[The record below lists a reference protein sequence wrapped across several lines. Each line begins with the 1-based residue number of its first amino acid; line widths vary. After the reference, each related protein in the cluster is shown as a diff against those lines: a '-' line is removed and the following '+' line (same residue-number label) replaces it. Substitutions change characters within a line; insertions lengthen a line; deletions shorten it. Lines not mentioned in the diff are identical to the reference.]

1 MNKALR
7 YEWDAEVQEGCPIT
21 GEVLEIEHYH
31 HPHAS
36 RMLRTME
43 QHPITE
49 PYKAYCPVV
58 VRDVTDRHDQLT
70 DRQWAYL
77 VQGEDGKWT
86 LPEYFVDGCERQCAK
101 VPQYLK
107 AELEKAQK

>member
-1 MNKALR
+1 MNKHVK
-7 YEWDAEVQEGCPIT
+7 YEWDAEIQEGCPVT

-43 QHPITE
+43 QYPVTT

-58 VRDVTDRHDQLT
+58 VRDVEGFTGQSL

-77 VQGEDGKWT
+77 IMGEDGKWT
-86 LPEYFVDGCERQCAK
+86 LPDHFIDGCDVKGAK
-101 VPQYLK
+101 VPKYLK
-107 AELEKAQK
+107 TELEKAQK

>member
-1 MNKALR
+1 MNKNVQ

-43 QHPITE
+43 QYPVKT
-49 PYKAYCPVV
+49 PYTAYCPVV
-58 VRDVTDRHDQLT
+58 VRSVFDRMDNLREQA
-70 DRQWAYL
+70 WAYL
-77 VQGEDGKWT
+77 VKGEDGKWT
-86 LPEYFVDGCERQCAK
+86 LPEFFVDGCDVKCAK
-101 VPQYLK
+101 VPKYLK
-107 AELEKAQK
+107 TELEKAQK